1 MQPNPI
7 GRVATLS
14 SYKPCF
20 DQELSMELRRRLS
33 SWGGAWKTKFA
44 DLEANNT
51 VRDASGQGPE
61 MTMITVIGHWSPWL

>member
-1 MQPNPI
+1 MLRP
-7 GRVATLS
+7 GTEHGTEEEAV
-14 SYKPCF
+14 
-20 DQELSMELRRRLS
+20 EL
-33 SWGGAWKTKFA
+33 GGAWKTKFA